1 MSRASAPVSALLFCW
16 GCETLETP
24 CPIAAPISSS
34 ATHRATV
41 LYVIGATYGGNCGAF
56 WGNVTEP
63 LAKACNGL
71 PACDYRVDYRVIGD
85 PAIGCGKD
93 FVVEWRCSDG
103 TDVYQ
108 AFAPPEAGYGAFVRM
123 MCDETRRR
131 APANP
136 GALVEVVSATYGG
149 NCAAPRGNETADL
162 ARACSGKPECQYRID
177 YTIIG
182 DPAVGCG
189 KDYVAEWRCSGSR
202 VTRQT
207 KAAPE
212 AGYGAVITLR
222 CAQP

>member
-1 MSRASAPVSALLFCW
+1 MSDRGTHFLLGDAPGHGPLCHRGHLWWQLRCVL
-16 GCETLETP
+16 GERDRTP
-24 CPIAAPISSS
+24 
-34 ATHRATV
+34 
-41 LYVIGATYGGNCGAF
+41 GQ
-56 WGNVTEP
+56 
-63 LAKACNGL
+63 GL

-136 GALVEVVSATYGG
+136 GALVEVVSATHGG

-207 KAAPE
+207 KATPE